1 MKVGRGTHGCSLWKN
16 IQVGWD
22 RFSLQ
27 VAFIVEEDNRIQFWH
42 DC

>member
-1 MKVGRGTHGCSLWKN
+1 MKVGTGTHGYSLWQN
-16 IQVGWD
+16 IQAGWD

-27 VAFIVEEDNRIQFWH
+27 VAFIVEEGNRIQFWH